1 MKKLIAR
8 SLLAGLIAAS
18 LTGCADRID
27 PIDPIEGSADEFGF
41 SAPTQ
46 ATSEANAEVL
56 KQLPFED
63 QQDFVEARRGLIAS
77 VESLKI
83 ESPDI
88 GTVWDQTA
96 YEFIQGDAPASV
108 NPSLWRQAKLNNIH
122 GLFKVTDGIYQ
133 LRGFDLANMTL
144 IEGDSGWIVVDPLTS
159 KETAKRAF
167 DFAMQHLEAK
177 EKTEQ
182 KAKPIVAVIFTHSHV
197 DHYGGVTALVT
208 PEEVETGKVRIIA
221 PEGFMKEASSENAM
235 AGVAMYRRSLYMY
248 GKRLPRSVRGHVDT
262 GLGKEP
268 GVGSISVLPPTTL
281 ISHTPQQ
288 ETIDG
293 VPFVFQNAADSEAPA
308 ELTFYLPKHNAW
320 CGAEMVSRQMHNVYT
335 LRGAKVRDSL
345 NWSNTIDEA
354 IDLFGEAEI
363 YFGSHHWPIW
373 GSERVVDFLKE
384 QRDLYKYI
392 HDQTIRLAN
401 HGFTPLE
408 IAEQIT
414 LPESL
419 RSNFSNR
426 GYYGTLSH
434 NVKAVYQF
442 YFGWYDANPA
452 NLNPLPPVET
462 ATRTIEYMGGAEN
475 VLSKAQASFNK
486 GEYRWVAQVL
496 NQLVFAEPDNTQA
509 KILLAKTY
517 DQLGYVAESGPWR
530 DVYLSGAYELRH
542 GGADDTLNLAANVDF
557 LKYMPVSNFLDV
569 IAVSL
574 NGPEADGENLTVN
587 FVFTDINES
596 YVLTI
601 ENAVLQHKQQTPD
614 PDANAT
620 LTLTHDLFIKLLTQ
634 QAGINEVLFS
644 DELELTGS
652 KLDLLRFFSLLSMSE
667 GGFNIVTP

>member
-167 DFAMQHLEAK
+167 DFAMQHLAAK

-182 KAKPIVAVIFTHSHV
+182 KTKPIVAVIFTHSHV

-208 PEEVETGKVRIIA
+208 PEQVETGKVRIIA

-268 GVGSISVLPPTTL
+268 GVGSMSVLPPTTL
-281 ISHTPQQ
+281 VSHTPQQ
-288 ETIDG
+288 EIIDG

-373 GSERVVDFLKE
+373 GNESVVDFLEK

-419 RSNFSNR
+419 RNSFSNR

-462 ATRTIEYMGGAEN
+462 ATKTIEYMGGADS
-475 VLSKAQASFNK
+475 VLSKARESFNK

-509 KILLAKTY
+509 KILLANTY
-517 DQLGYVAESGPWR
+517 DQLGYIAESGPWR

-587 FVFTDINES
+587 FVFTDINEN

-601 ENAVLQHKQQTPD
+601 ENAVLHHKQQTPD
-614 PDANAT
+614 PGANAT

-652 KLDLLRFFSLLSMSE
+652 KLDLLRFFSLLSMSD
-667 GGFNIVTP
+667 GGFNLVTP